1 MKSKIYT
8 FTFLVRVEPLNNALV
23 CPSVLHSVINRTKPL
38 ISASSCCV
46 HLMSVVCELS
56 HTISTGSEFLANKQ
70 INKSVFI
77 SMNRYVNEGQKY
89 SGSVSNN
96 HFNYKHD
103 DEISYL
109 VVCLFFSW

>member
-8 FTFLVRVEPLNNALV
+8 FTFLVGVEPLNNTLV
-23 CPSVLHSVINRTKPL
+23 CLSVLHSVINRTKPL

-46 HLMSVVCELS
+46 HLMSAVCELS

-77 SMNRYVNEGQKY
+77 SMNRYVNEAKSIVGAFQII
-89 SGSVSNN
+89 
-96 HFNYKHD
+96 
-103 DEISYL
+103 ISTTNMMMK
-109 VVCLFFSW
+109 